1 MNVGHLLALRWE
13 AGHVDAAAAI
23 ADAALGRATGEV
35 HFTANPHVH
44 PHVKER
50 VNLAY
55 RLGFELWQEK
65 EGFFWTDPGGDLP
78 VPECLRFRSMAEIG
92 PEAYAEIV
100 AAAAVGSLDRLQV
113 DDVAHNTPL
122 GWATEF
128 IKIYSGSDQH
138 SWLAAYDPAGTPVGF
153 VGVGHFEN
161 ETGTIMHI
169 GVVAEHRGNGYVH
182 QLMLAANRA
191 VRDRGWSSML
201 CEVDIENAPML
212 AAMERAGHS
221 AAATKWH
228 KWYFRRRVTSSG
240 DRGSAANRR

>member
-1 MNVGHLLALRWE
+1 MYSVKTITNGELPADLGTAVCFAAERDGTAVASGEIYERSFLMNVGQLLALRWE

-44 PHVKER
+44 PHVEER
-50 VNLAY
+50 VDLAY

-128 IKIYSGSDQH
+128 IKIYSGTDQQQ
-138 SWLAAYDPAGTPVGF
+138 LAGRVRPGRHPGR
-153 VGVGHFEN
+153 
-161 ETGTIMHI
+161 I
-169 GVVAEHRGNGYVH
+169 RWR
-182 QLMLAANRA
+182 RA
-191 VRDRGWSSML
+191 LRERDRHDHAHRCRSGASRQWL
-201 CEVDIENAPML
+201 
-212 AAMERAGHS
+212 RA
-221 AAATKWH
+221 
-228 KWYFRRRVTSSG
+228 
-240 DRGSAANRR
+240 